1 MTMFLKSVAALSLL
15 AIIGVGGGLVK
26 APVGEAALT
35 NNPAN
40 TPANMPAQQP
50 QAGQAPESQAAEKVA
65 PAITPVIVL
74 EGPQEVGA
82 EFGVEQGSIVRVT
95 GSTPSGGTVNVA
107 VKGSGQL
114 LRQSSLRTFKGGRP
128 MIGALIMEYD
138 IQTTTPGPLE
148 ITVIKQ
154 TFDRTLKPV
163 EERYMVMVK

>member
-1 MTMFLKSVAALSLL
+1 MTTFLKSMAALSLL
-15 AIIGVGGGLVK
+15 AIIGVGAGLVK

-35 NNPAN
+35 N
-40 TPANMPAQQP
+40 TPANIPAQQP
-50 QAGQAPESQAAEKVA
+50 QAGKAPEGQPAEKVA

-82 EFGVEQGSIVRVT
+82 ESAVEQGSIIRVR

-114 LRQSSLRTFKGGRP
+114 LRQSLLRTFKGGRP

-154 TFDRTLKPV
+154 TFDRTLEPV
-163 EERYMVMVK
+163 EERYTITVK

>member
-1 MTMFLKSVAALSLL
+1 MTTFLKLVVALSLL
-15 AIIGVGGGLVK
+15 ATIGVGSGLVK
-26 APVGEAALT
+26 APVGEAALK

-40 TPANMPAQQP
+40 IPAQQP

-82 EFGVEQGSIVRVT
+82 ESAVKQGTIVRVT
-95 GSTPSGGTVNVA
+95 GSTPSGGTVSVA

-154 TFDRTLKPV
+154 TFDLTLKPV